1 MTGLVKNVFL
11 LIMGSTV
18 AYVLYFILFGYI
30 GWNGQHMD
38 IDMASTGYRSMAR
51 WKGAL
56 WYAAEMVETPISR
69 YYYMCCYLPNI
80 HMNDYVDENLGGTL
94 KEGNIFKTPTDLK
107 STDSD
112 LMNFSHTTKYF
123 STGWR

>member
-1 MTGLVKNVFL
+1 MNGLVKNVFL
-11 LIMGSTV
+11 LIMGTTV

-30 GWNGQHMD
+30 GWNGQQMD

-69 YYYMCCYLPNI
+69 YYYMYCYLPNI

-94 KEGNIFKTPTDLK
+94 KEGDIFKTPTNLK
-107 STDSD
+107 SVDSD
-112 LMNFSHTTKYF
+112 LMNFSHTGQYF